1 MRVLVDCWFPGVRD
15 LDTVGDG
22 IPILLLSS
30 IRVWS
35 FLDLDEASRAQ
46 FGLTKH
52 ATFSLEQNPLHL
64 PPGVMQFCCETTS
77 ISSAC
82 ELFCVDLC
90 GEYHQPDKI

>member
-1 MRVLVDCWFPGVRD
+1 MRVLVDCWLPGVID
-15 LDTVGDG
+15 LETVGDG
-22 IPILLLSS
+22 IPVLLLSS
-30 IRVWS
+30 IRAWS
-35 FLDLDEASRAQ
+35 FLDLDETSRAQ

-64 PPGVMQFCCETTS
+64 LPGDMEFCCETTS

-82 ELFCVDLC
+82 EVSCVDLC

>member
-1 MRVLVDCWFPGVRD
+1 VRVLVDCWFPGVRD
-15 LDTVGDG
+15 LDAVGDG
-22 IPILLLSS
+22 IPVLLLSS
-30 IRVWS
+30 IRS

-64 PPGVMQFCCETTS
+64 PPGVMEFCCETTS

-82 ELFCVDLC
+82 EVSCVDLC